1 MRTTFLV
8 GRLTPK
14 STEMVVVKGSRR
26 QNPFPGPWTLR
37 AMVRPRS
44 SDAAEIPTNST
55 VH

>member
-1 MRTTFLV
+1 MRTTFLI

-14 STEMVVVKGSRR
+14 STEMVVVKSTRR

-37 AMVRPRS
+37 AMVRPRLQEPM
-44 SDAAEIPTNST
+44 DTPFEAT